1 MLIYN
6 FDSLTGREVQVL
18 RGYIKGLTKR
28 YWIYAG
34 SSALIIVA
42 LSIFGLGVSAIVIG
56 LPLNFIG
63 WGLLFTYKF
72 VAILR
77 DLKDRIKVVGTA
89 IIKEKISL
97 RKRKKNLVMEI
108 NGTKVFDSSSFSL
121 LNVDLW
127 EHLNPGDEVYVE
139 YARHSKLIL
148 CYNKNIA

>member
-6 FDSLTGREVQVL
+6 FDSLTGREVQIL

-34 SSALIIVA
+34 STALLIIVFSF
-42 LSIFGLGVSAIVIG
+42 LGLGIGGIVVG

-63 WGLLFTYKF
+63 WGILFTYKF

-77 DLKDRIKVVGTA
+77 DIKERIKVVGTA

-97 RKRKKNLVMEI
+97 RKKRNLVVEI
-108 NGTKVFDSSSFSL
+108 NGTKVFNTMSFRL
-121 LNVDLW
+121 LNADLW
-127 EHLNPGDEVYVE
+127 DHFNPGDKVYVE

-148 CYNKNIA
+148 CYNKAAS

>member
-6 FDSLTGREVQVL
+6 FDSLTGREVQIL

-34 SSALIIVA
+34 STALLIIVFSF
-42 LSIFGLGVSAIVIG
+42 LGLGIGGIVVG

-63 WGLLFTYKF
+63 WGILFTYKF

-77 DLKDRIKVVGTA
+77 DIRERIKVVGTA

-97 RKRKKNLVMEI
+97 KKKRNLVVEI
-108 NGTKVFDSSSFSL
+108 NGTKVFNTMSFRL
-121 LNVDLW
+121 LNADLW
-127 EHLNPGDEVYVE
+127 DHFNPGDKVYVE

-148 CYNKNIA
+148 CYNKAAS

>member
-6 FDSLTGREVQVL
+6 FDSLTGREVQIL

-28 YWIYAG
+28 YWFYAG
-34 SSALIIVA
+34 STALLIIVFSV
-42 LSIFGLGVSAIVIG
+42 LGLGIGGIVVG

-63 WGLLFTYKF
+63 WGILFTYKF

-77 DLKDRIKVVGTA
+77 DIKERVKVVGTA

-97 RKRKKNLVMEI
+97 RKKRNLVVEI
-108 NGTKVFDSSSFSL
+108 NGTKVFNTMSFRL
-121 LNVDLW
+121 LKADLW
-127 EHLNPGDEVYVE
+127 NHFNPGDKVYVE

-148 CYNKNIA
+148 CYNKPAS

>member
-6 FDSLTGREVQVL
+6 FDSLTGREVQIL

-34 SSALIIVA
+34 STALLIIVFSF
-42 LSIFGLGVSAIVIG
+42 LGLGIGGVVVG

-63 WGLLFTYKF
+63 WGILFTYKF

-77 DLKDRIKVVGTA
+77 DIRERIKVVGTA

-97 RKRKKNLVMEI
+97 KKKRNLVVEI
-108 NGTKVFDSSSFSL
+108 NGTKVFNTMSFRL
-121 LNVDLW
+121 LNADLW
-127 EHLNPGDEVYVE
+127 DHFNPGDKVYVE

-148 CYNKNIA
+148 CYNKAAS